1 MLSDKA
7 IPLYWTSEKINMS
20 DRIAELETS
29 GPTKV
34 VHSFSLGAQSHTPQ
48 TKENPAP
55 ARQCAIVGGTTLAVH
70 CAQQL
75 VASGYVIQVVLATDA
90 VLKKWAT
97 HQGILCVDTIDALN
111 INIEQH
117 PVDWLFSVVNPLI
130 LPVSLIDKIRKG
142 AFNYHDA
149 PLPRYAGTH
158 TTSWALLS
166 HESHYAI
173 TWHYLTAAVDAG
185 HIAVQRPIAIDADET
200 ALTLNLKCYQAAQEG
215 FKELLSGLSQC
226 SLTVRSQDSTQRSFY
241 AKHRRPPAGAYLRW
255 TGSARDLSALVRAL
269 TFGELYLNPLGCPKL
284 LLQQGTVQ
292 VARVTRLDQRSSTV
306 AGTVISIK
314 PHAWQ
319 ISTGSEDVLVSGFST
334 LEGEPLPAQALAIQS
349 GISQGDRLPELTQE
363 QSDSITEIHERLA
376 PHEAFWQQ
384 RLACLQPLQLPFGQR
399 EDGTEPEWVA
409 SAWCP
414 PLQEK
419 DASNQPATALLT
431 VFAIYLARL
440 TAQTQF
446 QIGWHVNEAHNPL
459 KALACLASVV
469 PMDIVAELD
478 EPFARSLA
486 NIKVEY
492 ARLKKHHTFVRDLV
506 ARSPVLCGSPALR
519 ATRPWPIA
527 VSVLTNETQSYLVS
541 STDAV
546 GTLITLQINSLG
558 AFRWVYDAHR
568 LNTVQVQRLS
578 EHLREL
584 GHASLSADHAG
595 VPAKTLNLLP
605 SAERELLLN
614 TWNATEQDY
623 PAHLCI
629 HQLFEEQVDRSP
641 DATALVYKEQTL
653 SYTQLNARA
662 NQLAHR
668 LIDLGI
674 QPGNYVAT
682 LLERSIDLVVAQLA
696 ILKAGAAYVP
706 IDPRAP
712 TERQSWIVSDCAAQ
726 LLLTDAHTE
735 VAASVSTALLR
746 LGSPDKEDTEHTP
759 TTCPQP
765 ACCSLDTAY
774 VMYTS
779 GSTGMPKGVPVPHRA
794 IGRLVINN
802 GYVDVET
809 GDRVALAANPA
820 FDASTFELWAPL
832 LNGAAA
838 VVIDHDTVLTPA
850 LFAQTL
856 REQRINVLWL
866 TVGLFNQMAVELG
879 PVFPQLK
886 ALIVGGDALDA
897 SVVAQVLRDSPPQ
910 QLINGY
916 GPTEST
922 TFATTYK
929 ITAVPKGNVN
939 IPIGR
944 PIANTRIYL
953 LDAHGQPVPLGAVGE
968 LYIGGAGVAHGYL
981 NRPEL
986 TAKCFVRDPF
996 TDTPDA
1002 RMYKTGDLAR
1012 YLPDGNLEFV
1022 GRNDEQVKIRGFRI
1036 EPGEIEAC
1044 LVQHEQVRD
1053 AVVLALG
1060 DGSNKRLVA
1069 YVVAKAD
1076 EALSSILRAH
1086 VSASLPEYM
1095 VPGAFVRL
1103 DALPLTPN
1111 GKLDRRALP
1120 APDAEAFAHQAY
1132 EAPQGSL
1139 ETTLAQIWSDL
1150 LGVERVGRHDSFFAL
1165 GGHSLL
1171 AVQMIER
1178 LRRLNLTVSV
1188 RTLFN
1193 TPTLSKLAQS
1203 LGQHREVAVP
1213 PNLITLDTTTLTPQ
1227 LLPLI
1232 NLNQDDIDRIVEQV
1246 PGGVA
1251 NIQDIYALSPMQD
1264 GILFHHL
1271 LSSDGDPYL
1280 LIAQMAFDDRA
1291 MLDRYLN
1298 AVQQVVNRHDI
1309 LRTAFFWKGLST
1321 PAQVVWRHAPLSITE
1336 LALDPNKGQ
1345 ITEQLAQRFDPRQH
1359 CLDLTQAPLLR
1370 FVTTQNNDG
1379 RWLLVQ
1385 LLHHLALDHSTLEVM
1400 HAEVKAFI
1408 EDRGDTL
1415 PPAQPF
1421 RNLVAQAY
1429 LGISQVEHERFFT
1442 EMLAD
1447 VEEPTLPFGLTDVHH
1462 DGTQVT
1468 EAHRRLPQALN
1479 DRLRAQAKRLNV
1491 SLASLCHLAWAQ
1503 VLARASGQQRV
1514 VFGTVLFGRMH
1525 AGDGADSAMGLFV
1538 NTLPLRVDLDSDNV
1552 ADSVRNTQ
1560 ARLAALL
1567 EHEHASLALAQRC
1580 SSVLAGT
1587 PLFSALLNYRHNAI
1601 QAVESETVPGIE
1613 FLSFEER
1620 TNYPLILSVD
1630 DLGTALGLTAQIAQ
1644 PFDPVRVC
1652 GYMQQA
1658 LESLVEGLEYTPD
1671 MPVRQLEILSSEER
1685 ELLLK
1690 TWNATTKP
1698 YPKHMCIH
1706 QLFEAQVER
1715 TPQATALVCEEQTLS
1730 YAQLNAQA
1738 NRVAHRLIELGVQ
1751 PDVRVA
1757 ICVERSPA
1765 MVVGL
1770 LAILKAG
1777 GAYVPLDPGHP
1788 SERLA
1793 YCVKDAAPAILL
1805 ADAAGRAALGE
1816 TTLHSLTVL
1825 DPSELP
1831 ESSSINPNVPELTSR
1846 HLAYVI
1852 YTSGSTG
1859 APKGVMIEHAQIVRL
1874 FETIPFTENQ
1884 ALETPQLA
1892 YSLTSTDRVLQKTPF
1907 SFDVSLW
1914 EIFWTL
1920 MNGATLVVAAPDVH
1934 KDPFALVDLVIRQ
1947 RITTVHFVPS
1957 MLHVFLNSGSIQHYT
1972 SLKQIICSGEA
1983 LSSADI
1989 QICRALL
1996 PQVQLHNLYGPTE
2009 TSIGTTVW
2017 TCPVKWTEENVLIGR
2032 PIANTRIYLLD
2043 ARGQPVPLGAVG
2055 EIYIGGEGVARGYLN
2070 RPQLTAERFVDDP
2083 FSDQSEARMYKT
2095 GDLACYWPDGNIE
2108 FLGRN
2113 DHQVKIRGFRIELG
2127 EIEACL
2133 ARHAQ
2138 VRDAVV
2144 LATGVDQDKRLV
2156 AYVIADA
2163 DEQLADTLRIHLAA
2177 SLPEYMVP
2185 SAFVQLD
2192 AFPLTPNGKL
2202 DRRALPA
2209 PDTSAI
2215 ALQKYEAPQGQLET
2229 TLAEIWGELLGV
2241 ERVGRQDSFF
2251 ALGGHSLL
2259 AIRMIERIRITLGIE
2274 ITILSLFEAPTIAK
2288 LVQRLLQRTDIR
2300 DDAFA
2305 VLLPIQPNGTRPP
2318 LFCVHPVSGLSWLY
2332 RNLIHY
2338 LDTDQP
2344 VYGLQARGLNG
2355 ASPLAETIDE
2365 MASDYIKQIRRIQPN
2380 GPYHLLG
2387 WSFGGNVVHNMAA
2400 QLEEQGESVALLALL
2415 DSYPDYAQ
2423 RVDDPENIQK
2433 GFYIDLLAR
2442 YGNDSIPNVGEYLW
2456 EKTQDVIKNNHR
2468 LLKEASIPIYCGD
2481 ALFFYATIADEE
2493 SIPLAS
2499 PDLWKPYILKNI
2511 EICNI
2516 HCKHRDM
2523 GGAGPA
2529 TEIGQILAQRLG
2541 SLYVSAGS
2549 SAPGV
2554 SG

>member
-1 MLSDKA
+1 M
-7 IPLYWTSEKINMS
+7 NNQ
-20 DRIAELETS
+20 IAKLETS
-29 GPTKV
+29 GPTEV
-34 VHSFSLGAQSHTPQ
+34 VHSSSLGAQSPALQ
-48 TKENPAP
+48 TKEHSAP
-55 ARQCAIVGGTTLAVH
+55 SRRCAIVGGTTLAVH

-75 VASGYVIQVVLATDA
+75 VASGHVVQVVLATDA
-90 VLKKWAT
+90 VLKAWAN
-97 HQGILCVDTIDALN
+97 HEGILCVDTVDSLN
-111 INIEQH
+111 NNIRQH
-117 PVDWLFSVVNPLI
+117 PVDWLFSVVNPFI
-130 LPVSLIDKIRKG
+130 LPASLIENIRNG

-158 TTSWALLS
+158 ATSWALLA

-185 HIAVQRPIAIDADET
+185 HIAVQRPIVIDADET
-200 ALTLNLKCYQAAQEG
+200 ALTLNLKCYQAARES
-215 FKELLSGLSQC
+215 FNELLSGLSQC
-226 SLTVRSQDSTQRSFY
+226 SLVVRSQDPTQRSFY

-255 TGSARDLSALVRAL
+255 TSPARDLSALVRAL

-292 VARVTRLDQRSSTV
+292 VARVTRLDQRSSAV

-334 LEGEPLPAQALAIQS
+334 LEGEPLPAQDLAIQS
-349 GISQGDRLPELTQE
+349 GISQGDRLPELTQK
-363 QSDSITEIHERLA
+363 QADSITEIHERLA

-399 EDGTEPEWVA
+399 EHSTEPEWVA

-419 DASNQPATALLT
+419 DASNQTATALLT
-431 VFAIYLARL
+431 VFSIYLARL
-440 TAQTQF
+440 TAQTKF
-446 QIGWHVNEAHNPL
+446 QIGWHVNEAHNSL
-459 KALACLASVV
+459 NALACLASVV

-478 EPFARSLA
+478 EPFAKNLA
-486 NIKVEY
+486 NIQAEY
-492 ARLKKHHTFVRDLV
+492 ARLEKHRTFVRDL
-506 ARSPVLCGSPALR
+506 ASRSPVLRDLPPLR
-519 ATRPWPIA
+519 AKHPWPVA
-527 VSVLTNETQSYLVS
+527 VSVLPNETQSYLIS

-558 AFRWVYDAHR
+558 AFRWVYDANR
-568 LNTVQVQRLS
+568 LDAVQVQRIS
-578 EHLREL
+578 EHIREL
-584 GHASLSADHAG
+584 GHASLNADHADK
-595 VPAKTLNLLP
+595 PAKTLNLLP

-614 TWNATEQDY
+614 TWNATQRDY
-623 PAHLCI
+623 PAHSCV
-629 HQLFEEQVDRSP
+629 HQLFEAQVARLP
-641 DATALVYKEQTL
+641 EATALVHEGQKL
-653 SYTQLNARA
+653 SYIELNAQA
-662 NQLAHR
+662 NRLAHQ
-668 LIDLGI
+668 LIELGVK
-674 QPGNYVAT
+674 PDARVAICV
-682 LLERSIDLVVAQLA
+682 ERSPAIVVGLLA
-696 ILKAGAAYVP
+696 ILKAGGAYVP
-706 IDPRAP
+706 LDPAYPRERLAHILQDAVPQIVLADTSGRAALGDAALAN
-712 TERQSWIVSDCAAQ
+712 RIVLDPNTVLDQ
-726 LLLTDAHTE
+726 PDTNPRVPGL
-735 VAASVSTALLR
+735 
-746 LGSPDKEDTEHTP
+746 SPSH
-759 TTCPQP
+759 
-765 ACCSLDTAY
+765 LAY
-774 VMYTS
+774 VIYTS
-779 GSTGMPKGVPVPHRA
+779 GSTGTPKGVMAHHQGVV
-794 IGRLVINN
+794 RLIQETD
-802 GYVDVET
+802 YVQVEPEA
-809 GDRVALAANPA
+809 VFAFASNVA
-820 FDASTFELWAPL
+820 FDAATFEIWAPL
-832 LNGAAA
+832 LNGARIEI
-838 VVIDHDTVLTPA
+838 IDRESLLSPSALARKLKQRGVTVL
-850 LFAQTL
+850 F
-856 REQRINVLWL
+856 L
-866 TVGLFNQMAVELG
+866 TTALFNQIAKEQADAFSDLHYLLFG
-879 PVFPQLK
+879 GEAADPQC
-886 ALIVGGDALDA
+886 V
-897 SVVAQVLRDSPPQ
+897 SRVLQEAKPRH
-910 QLINGY
+910 LLHVY
-916 GPTEST
+916 GPTET
-922 TFATTYK
+922 VTYASWYEVRSV
-929 ITAVPKGNVN
+929 TPSRS

-944 PIANTRIYL
+944 PIANTSIYL
-953 LDAHGQPVPLGAVGE
+953 LDTYGQPVPLGAVGE
-968 LYIGGAGVAHGYL
+968 LYIGGAGVSRGYL
-981 NRPEL
+981 NRPDL
-986 TAKCFVRDPF
+986 TAERFVPDRF
-996 TDTPDA
+996 SATPNA

-1012 YLPDGNLEFV
+1012 YLPDGNLEFI
-1022 GRNDEQVKIRGFRI
+1022 GRNDHQVKIRGFRI
-1036 EPGEIEAC
+1036 ELGEIEAC
-1044 LVQHEQVRD
+1044 LAQHAQVRE

-1060 DGSNKRLVA
+1060 DDSKKRLVA
-1069 YVVAKAD
+1069 YVVAEAND
-1076 EALSSILRAH
+1076 ALSGTLRAH

-1095 VPGAFVRL
+1095 VPSAFVRL
-1103 DALPLTPN
+1103 NTLPLTPN

-1132 EAPQGSL
+1132 EAPQGKL
-1139 ETTLAQIWSDL
+1139 ETTLAQIWSEL
-1150 LGVERVGRHDSFFAL
+1150 LGVEHVGRHDSFFAL

-1178 LRRLNLTVSV
+1178 LRRLDLTVSV

-1203 LGQHREVAVP
+1203 LGQHCEVAVP
-1213 PNLITLDTTTLTPQ
+1213 PNLITLETTTLTPQ
-1227 LLPLI
+1227 LLPLV
-1232 NLNQDDIDRIVEQV
+1232 NLNQADIDRIVEQV
-1246 PGGVA
+1246 PGGIA

-1271 LSSDGDPYL
+1271 LSTDGDPYL

-1298 AVQQVVNRHDI
+1298 AVQQVINRHDI
-1309 LRTAFFWKGLST
+1309 LRTAFFWEGLST
-1321 PAQVVWRHAPLSITE
+1321 PAQVVWRHAPLAITE
-1336 LALDPNKGQ
+1336 LALDPEEGQ

-1370 FVTTQNNDG
+1370 FVITQNNDG

-1385 LLHHLALDHSTLEVM
+1385 LLHHLVHDHSTLEVM

-1408 EDRGDTL
+1408 EGRDDTL

-1447 VEEPTLPFGLTDVHH
+1447 VEEPTLPFGLADVHH
-1462 DGTQVT
+1462 DGTQIT
-1468 EAHRRLPQALN
+1468 EAHQRLPQALN
-1479 DRLRAQAKRLNV
+1479 DRLRAQAKRLDV

-1503 VLARASGQQRV
+1503 VLARASSQQRV

-1538 NTLPLRVDLDSDNV
+1538 NTLPLRVDLGSDNV

-1567 EHEHASLALAQRC
+1567 EHEHASLTLAQRC

-1601 QAVESETVPGIE
+1601 QTVESETSPGIE

-1630 DLGTALGLTAQIAQ
+1630 DFGTALGLTAQIAQ
-1644 PFDPVRVC
+1644 PFDPAHVC
-1652 GYMQQA
+1652 SYMQQA

-1671 MPVRQLEILSSEER
+1671 MPVCQLEILSSEER
-1685 ELLLK
+1685 KHLLK

-1706 QLFEAQVER
+1706 QLFEAQVEH
-1715 TPQATALVCEEQTLS
+1715 TPQATALVCENQTLN

-1738 NRVAHRLIELGVQ
+1738 NHLAHRLIELGVQ

-1757 ICVERSPA
+1757 ICVERSLA

-1793 YCVKDAAPAILL
+1793 YCLKDAAPAILL

-1816 TTLHSLTVL
+1816 TILHSLTVL
-1825 DPSELP
+1825 DPAVLP
-1831 ESSSINPNVPELTSR
+1831 ESSSINPNVSELTPS

-1874 FETIPFTENQ
+1874 FETEPSTENQ
-1884 ALETPQLA
+1884 ALKSTQLA
-1892 YSLTSTDRVLQKTPF
+1892 YSLTPTDRVLQKTPF

-1920 MNGATLVVAAPDVH
+1920 MNGATLVVAPPDAH
-1934 KDPFALVDLVIRQ
+1934 KDPFALVDLIIRQ
-1947 RITTVHFVPS
+1947 RVTTVHFVPS
-1957 MLHVFLNSGSIQHYT
+1957 MLRIFLNSGSIQHCT
-1972 SLKQIICSGEA
+1972 SLKQLICSGEA

-2017 TCPVKWTEENVLIGR
+2017 TCPVKWTAKNVLIGR
-2032 PIANTRIYLLD
+2032 PIANTRVYLLD

-2055 EIYIGGEGVARGYLN
+2055 ELYIGGEGVARGYLN
-2070 RPQLTAERFVDDP
+2070 RPQLTAECFVHDP
-2083 FSDQSEARMYKT
+2083 FSDQPDARMYKT
-2095 GDLACYWPDGNIE
+2095 GDLARYLPDGNLE

-2144 LATGVDQDKRLV
+2144 LATGEDQDKRLV

-2163 DEQLADTLRIHLAA
+2163 DEQLANTLRIHLAA

-2185 SAFVQLD
+2185 SAFVQLN
-2192 AFPLTPNGKL
+2192 AFPLTPSGKL
-2202 DRRALPA
+2202 DRRALPV
-2209 PDTSAI
+2209 PDTGAL

-2229 TLAEIWGELLGV
+2229 TLADVWGELLGV

-2274 ITILSLFEAPTIAK
+2274 ITILSLFETPTIAG
-2288 LVQRLLQRTDIR
+2288 LVQRLVQKTGIR

-2305 VLLPIQPNGTRPP
+2305 VLLPIQPTGTRPP

-2332 RNLIHY
+2332 RNLINY

-2365 MASDYIKQIRRIQPN
+2365 MAADYIKQIRRIQPN

-2387 WSFGGNVVHNMAA
+2387 WSFGGNVVHSMAS
-2400 QLEEQGESVALLALL
+2400 QLEQQGESVSLLALL

-2423 RVDDPENIQK
+2423 RVDDPDKIQK
-2433 GFYIDLLAR
+2433 EFYIELLSR
-2442 YGNDSIPNVGEYLW
+2442 YGDDSIPNVGDYLW
-2456 EKTQDVIKNNHR
+2456 GKTRDVIKNNHR

-2481 ALFFYATIADEE
+2481 ALFFYATIADDE

-2523 GGAGPA
+2523 GGPGPA
-2529 TEIGQILAQRLG
+2529 TEIGQILAQRLS
-2541 SLYVSAGS
+2541 SLYVSANS